1 MRKKLIILF
10 FLLVPIVSA
19 LFHSCCNC
27 DVETQHEN
35 YSHKAMFLKNL
46 DNIGAKI
53 IESESLQLNKNAY
66 GIRLYLE
73 REKVVVACAK
83 PINSI
88 FIQSAYATSCKCPPE
103 FLYFPNDS
111 IVSIKVFTVNNFD
124 NQHLENSDITDYF
137 RVAHSYSTVEND
149 VANRRYSYGSDAEFE
164 KSCGK
169 EIKIDLLLMTAP
181 TISHLYQFKIQVKL
195 SDRRILEQLTSE
207 IELL

>member
-1 MRKKLIILF
+1 MSKKFIILF
-10 FLLVPIVSA
+10 FLLVPIVN
-19 LFHSCCNC
+19 LFYSCVCN
-27 DVETQHEN
+27 VITKYES
-35 YSHKAMFLKNL
+35 YSHTTLLLKNL
-46 DNIGAKI
+46 DNSGAQA
-53 IESESLQLNKNAY
+53 IETESLQINKNTY
-66 GIRLYLE
+66 GIRLYLI
-73 REKVVVACAK
+73 REKYVVARTK

-88 FIQSAYATSCKCPPE
+88 FIQSAYATSIECPPE
-103 FLYFPNDS
+103 YFYSPNDS
-111 IVSIKVFTVNNFD
+111 IVSIKIFTINNFD
-124 NQHLENSDITDYF
+124 NQHSENSDITDYF